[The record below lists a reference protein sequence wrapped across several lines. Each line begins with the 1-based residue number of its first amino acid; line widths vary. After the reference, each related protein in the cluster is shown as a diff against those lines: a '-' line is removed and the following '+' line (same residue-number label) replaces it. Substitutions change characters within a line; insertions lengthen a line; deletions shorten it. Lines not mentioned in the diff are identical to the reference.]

1 MVFRVDFDKWIL
13 TVLPSF
19 LRRRVLFALCRALC
33 APVKTLYG
41 RFLDARNAH
50 LYRLAH
56 SGQVCYL
63 RAALNDAFRSKGFDI
78 VDYDDQRGEWV
89 YAKADSMAGQLLAK
103 EESRNIPEDG
113 EPAMPILY
121 DETRL
126 NLPQNYFVVIV
137 PWEIYTTRLDNVK
150 AVVDKYR
157 LISKTPIYTHI

>member
-1 MVFRVDFDKWIL
+1 MIFRVDFDKWIL

-41 RFLDARNAH
+41 RFLDARDAH
-50 LYRLAH
+50 IYRLTH

-63 RAALNDAFRSKGFDI
+63 RAALNDAFHSKGFDI

-89 YAKADSMAGQLLAK
+89 YAKADNMAGQLKAK
-103 EESRNIPEDG
+103 EESPDVPGDG
-113 EPAMPILY
+113 DPVMPILY

-126 NLPQNYFVVIV
+126 NLPQNYFVVMV
-137 PWEIYTTRLDNVK
+137 PGSIYTTRLDKVK
-150 AVVDKYR
+150 TIVDKYR
-157 LISKTPIYTHI
+157 LLSKTPIYTPI